1 MVKVSCSQL
10 TLIFAASAS
19 ASDLMKGF
27 LQSLPTFPNC
37 INRYDKPKPTL
48 FHPPAMVASQ
58 GTCSPASRLLISG
71 KAAVQVS

>member
-10 TLIFAASAS
+10 ILIFAVS

-48 FHPPAMVASQ
+48 IHPPAVVTAQ
-58 GTCSPASRLLISG
+58 GTFLLLG
-71 KAAVQVS
+71 F